1 MAAHS
6 NLRRR
11 VAAHCRVRKV
21 EASLDI
27 WSDYDLDQM
36 EQRADYALGT
46 EDDGRVLLI
55 PPQSI
60 KDLIT
65 EFRRLRTE
73 QTAVLDGRP
82 PQ

>member
-1 MAAHS
+1 M
-6 NLRRR
+6 
-11 VAAHCRVRKV
+11 
-21 EASLDI
+21 DI
-27 WSDYDLDQM
+27 WSDDDLNRM
-36 EQRADYALGT
+36 ENRVDYALDT

-55 PPQSI
+55 PPQTI

-73 QTAVLDGRP
+73 LTAAPQGRP

>member
-1 MAAHS
+1 M
-6 NLRRR
+6 
-11 VAAHCRVRKV
+11 
-21 EASLDI
+21 DI
-27 WSDYDLDQM
+27 WSDDDLDKM
-36 EQRADYALGT
+36 ENRVDYALGT

-55 PPQSI
+55 PPQTI

-73 QTAVLDGRP
+73 LTAASHGRP

>member
-1 MAAHS
+1 M
-6 NLRRR
+6 
-11 VAAHCRVRKV
+11 
-21 EASLDI
+21 DI
-27 WSDYDLDQM
+27 WSDDDLNQM
-36 EQRADYALGT
+36 VKRADYALGS

-55 PPQSI
+55 PPQTI

-73 QTAVLDGRP
+73 LTAPPDGGP

>member
-1 MAAHS
+1 M
-6 NLRRR
+6 
-11 VAAHCRVRKV
+11 
-21 EASLDI
+21 DI
-27 WSDYDLDQM
+27 WSDDDLNQM
-36 EQRADYALGT
+36 EQRAEYALGT

-55 PPQSI
+55 PPQAI

-73 QTAVLDGRP
+73 LTAAPDVRP